1 MRHSRRNGLIA
12 AVVAGGGLAVAGV
25 AGLAH
30 ADANAGGQ
38 AERSPGLL
46 SGNLVQLPV
55 HTPLNVCGNTVSVVG
70 VLNSAAGNRCADDAP
85 GDGRSGHAGHAGPRS
100 SHPSSRSSHSGKPG
114 AGNGAGNGGGN
125 AGGAVAE
132 GHGKDSPGLL
142 SGNGLQLPVDLPVNI
157 SGNAVSVVGVG
168 NSAVGNSSVNGVPP
182 TVAEPVRPPVSV
194 RPVTPTSP
202 AAPPSPPQGGPSA
215 LAHTGA
221 DGAGYLLS
229 GGGALL
235 LGGVLLYRR
244 FRLS

>member
-1 MRHSRRNGLIA
+1 MA
-12 AVVAGGGLAVAGV
+12 AGV
-25 AGLAH
+25 GGLAH

-55 HTPLNVCGNTVSVVG
+55 HTPVNVCGNTVSVVG
-70 VLNSAAGNRCADDAP
+70 LLNSAAGNRCANGTP
-85 GDGRSGHAGHAGPRS
+85 GASRSGNAGNAGNAGP
-100 SHPSSRSSHSGKPG
+100 SRSSHSSQPG
-114 AGNGAGNGGGN
+114 AGNGAGINGGNSGGN
-125 AGGAVAE
+125 SGGAVAE
-132 GHGKDSPGLL
+132 ERGKDSPGLL
-142 SGNGLQLPVDLPVNI
+142 SGNGLQLPVDLPVNL

-168 NSAVGNSSVNGVPP
+168 NSSVGNTSVNGEQPP
-182 TVAEPVRPPVSV
+182 TVAEPVRPPVDV
-194 RPVTPTSP
+194 RPVTPPS
-202 AAPPSPPQGGPSA
+202 PPSPTPPQQDGPSA

-229 GGGALL
+229 GGGVLL